1 MTRKINVRNIV
12 LIIGVSIFNIA
23 CGMYD
28 RIVNDTGTIKW
39 VTDTVTSG
47 AQNVAMSSTW
57 NTTNVNLASST
68 MSGFNF
74 TSILLIAFVGTV
86 IMAVMLSTV
95 SCSAGMN

>member
-1 MTRKINVRNIV
+1 MTRKINVKNIA
-12 LIIGVSIFNIA
+12 LILGVSVFDIA

-28 RIVNDTGTIKW
+28 RIVNNSGVIKW
-39 VTDTVTSG
+39 VTDAITSG
-47 AQNVAMSSTW
+47 AQNVATSAAW

-74 TSILLIAFVGTV
+74 TSVLLIAIVGTA